1 MIRPVSVASL
11 GFISNS
17 NKSLSIATDGMLI
30 STSIPINIVTPN
42 HVYSVDHNLRK
53 NNILKERIKN
63 EDEEILL
70 ILKFIS
76 ERIL

>member
-1 MIRPVSVASL
+1 MIRPISVASL

-17 NKSLSIATDGMLI
+17 NKSLSIASDGMLL
-30 STSIPINIVTPN
+30 STSIPIDIVTPN
-42 HVYSVDHNLRK
+42 FVYSVDHNLRK
-53 NNILKERIKN
+53 NITLKERIKK
-63 EDEEILL
+63 EDEEILY

>member
-17 NKSLSIATDGMLI
+17 NKPLSIATDGMLI

-53 NNILKERIKN
+53 NNILREKIKK